1 VLATIAGFTPVV
13 RIADIDVT
21 SPEQWLDG
29 IPHEQ
34 FALLRRDAPVF
45 RHRSTDEQM
54 PEFWCLTR
62 HEDVKMA
69 TRDVESFSSAR
80 GGVLLD
86 VMQSIEEREA
96 FRTIID
102 TDPPAH
108 SRLRRLVSRAFT
120 PRSIAM
126 FEMQYRAAV
135 RRVLG
140 HAMESSKF
148 DFVREVASPLPAF
161 AISEMLGVPE
171 EDRDRII
178 HWTTQ
183 ISGRSDPEF
192 GGGPDA
198 PVVAATEL
206 YEYATELADQRRRDP
221 RDDIVT
227 RLITE
232 VDDDA
237 LGAHEFEMF
246 ILALAFAG
254 SETTRTA
261 ISQGLLALLDHP
273 DQMARLRANPGELVA
288 SAAEE
293 IIRWASPIAY
303 FRRTATRDLEIHGTP
318 ISEGDPV
325 VLFYISANYDESV
338 FLEPRAFDISR
349 SPNPH
354 VSFGGGGPH
363 MCLGAHLARL
373 EVRVLLEELLAA
385 TASIEPAGPPVRL
398 RSSWVNGLKHLPV
411 TAVAAV

>member
-1 VLATIAGFTPVV
+1 MKL
-13 RIADIDVT
+13 ADIDLT
-21 SPEQWLDG
+21 STGQWVHG
-29 IPHEQ
+29 VPHEQ
-34 FALLRRDAPVF
+34 FSFLRREAPVF
-45 RHRSTDEQM
+45 RHPATDEQM
-54 PEFWCLTR
+54 PGAFWCLTR

-69 TRDVESFSSAR
+69 TRDAETFSSSR

-120 PRSIAM
+120 PRSIAL
-126 FEMQYRAAV
+126 FEVQYRAAV
-135 RRVLG
+135 NRVLDQVT
-140 HAMESSKF
+140 ASSSSF
-148 DFVREVASPLPAF
+148 DFVREVASPLPAY
-161 AISEMLGVPE
+161 AISELLGVPE
-171 EDRDRII
+171 EERPRII

-192 GGGPDA
+192 SDGPDA
-198 PVVAATEL
+198 PTVAATEL
-206 YEYATELADQRRRDP
+206 YQYATELADERRADP

-246 ILALAFAG
+246 VLALTFAG

-261 ISQGLLALLDHP
+261 ISQGLLALLANP
-273 DQMARLRANPGELVA
+273 EQMARLRADIGALGP

-293 IIRWASPIAY
+293 IIRWATPIVY
-303 FRRTATRDLEIHGTP
+303 FRRTATRDVEVHGTL
-318 ISEGDPV
+318 IRQDDPV

-338 FLEPRAFDISR
+338 FADPGTFDVTR

-373 EVRVLLEELLAA
+373 EIRVLLEELLAR
-385 TASIEPAGPPVRL
+385 TSDIELAGPAVRL

-411 TAVAAV
+411 TLVSA